1 MVIVLAHFRKPPL
14 APPEVACGVEEK
26 ASVNT
31 ACHRHDP
38 FGDARP
44 GGREA
49 GIQAHVAQLVEHI
62 LGKDEVSGSIPLVG
76 SILATGRDRVVLGLP
91 ADLFFHL
98 NLH

>member
-1 MVIVLAHFRKPPL
+1 MVIVLAHFRKPLL

-31 ACHRHDP
+31 ACHRLDP

-49 GIQAHVAQLVEHI
+49 GI
-62 LGKDEVSGSIPLVG
+62 
-76 SILATGRDRVVLGLP
+76 
-91 ADLFFHL
+91 
-98 NLH
+98 